1 MGRQLIVFTKRIEDY
16 LETIFNFVEMK
27 GQARIKDIAENL
39 YVRPPS
45 ATEMIQKLAMK
56 ALVNRERYGT
66 IYLTR
71 NGERIAKNVKKRR
84 EVIAKLLRIIL
95 VPEKIAYRDACVL
108 EHKLDPKTIEQ
119 LKKFVNF
126 VGNARVQPR
135 WIKHFKEYCDTGKN
149 PLE

>member
-1 MGRQLIVFTKRIEDY
+1 MFTKRVEDY
-16 LETIFNFVEMK
+16 LETIFNLTETK
-27 GQARIKDIAENL
+27 GQARLQDIAENL

-45 ATEMIQKLAMK
+45 ATEMVQKLARE

-71 NGERIAKNVKKRR
+71 KGERIARNVKKRR
-84 EVIAKLLRIIL
+84 EVIAELLRIIL
-95 VPEKIAYRDACVL
+95 VPEKIAHRDACVL

-119 LKKFVNF
+119 LEKFVNF
-126 VGNARVQPR
+126 AGNTRVQPR
-135 WIKHFKEYCDTGKN
+135 WIKHFKEYCQTGKN

>member
-1 MGRQLIVFTKRIEDY
+1 MFTKRIEDY
-16 LETIFNFVEMK
+16 LETIYKLTETK
-27 GQARIKDIAENL
+27 GQVRLKDIAENL

-45 ATEMIQKLAMK
+45 ATEMIQKLATK

-66 IYLTR
+66 IQLTR
-71 NGERIAKNVKKRR
+71 NGERIARKVNKRR
-84 EVIAKLLRIIL
+84 EVIAELLRIIL
-95 VPEKIAYRDACVL
+95 VPKEIAFRDSCLL
-108 EHKLDPKTIEQ
+108 EHKLDSKTIEQ